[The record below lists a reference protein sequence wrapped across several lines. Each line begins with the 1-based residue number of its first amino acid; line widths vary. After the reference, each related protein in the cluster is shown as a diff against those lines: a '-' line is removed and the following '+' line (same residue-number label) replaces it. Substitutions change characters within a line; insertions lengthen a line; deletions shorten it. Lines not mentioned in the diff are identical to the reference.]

1 MTMQAKYPGTCSR
14 CGQRFE
20 TGTAI
25 DWQRGKGAM
34 HATVKACEEAK
45 ILSEL
50 HAEERATSIAAAK
63 ARAPHYDAS
72 AIVEFIGRAKAKGL
86 KRPAA
91 RFLGPANWE
100 LRLSLADA
108 KSRNPGSVYVV
119 LADQFI
125 GMIRPDG
132 EVRGEVA
139 GRQDVL
145 DIIAAV
151 AKDPV
156 TAAKAYGALMCRCSF
171 CNLPLTDAGSVEV
184 GYGPICASNYD
195 LPHEPRGTPTLHT
208 VPLS

>member
-1 MTMQAKYPGTCSR
+1 MTKIFTASYNRPCSKCGTRFVVGKTRLVWDSVTRDAWHADPDECVVAPKAEPVHAAFS
-14 CGQRFE
+14 CG
-20 TGTAI
+20 G
-25 DWQRGKGAM
+25 
-34 HATVKACEEAK
+34 
-45 ILSEL
+45 
-50 HAEERATSIAAAK
+50 
-63 ARAPHYDAS
+63 
-72 AIVEFIGRAKAKGL
+72 IVEFIGRAKAKGL

-125 GMIRPDG
+125 GMIRSDG

-195 LPHEPRGTPTLHT
+195 LPHEPKGTPTLHQ